1 MNEDI
6 CLWGFWGF
14 LGTVFTGLVAILK
27 LLFVYIERAQRKQA
41 ELDISVDGLKD
52 KKLKEFLTQLQNQV
66 KIIIPVINRHEEVV
80 QNLQKS
86 VDNFMSVETG
96 MLSMTKKLDQ
106 QFLEFN
112 RVVPNI
118 NTSIN
123 AVVDDIYKIKT
134 EIIKLRDDYLFI
146 KTKKEKL

>member
-1 MNEDI
+1 M
-6 CLWGFWGF
+6 
-14 LGTVFTGLVAILK
+14 
-27 LLFVYIERAQRKQA
+27 
-41 ELDISVDGLKD
+41 
-52 KKLKEFLTQLQNQV
+52 
-66 KIIIPVINRHEEVV
+66 INRHEEVV